1 MPTHRQRLETTL
13 SGQTPDRTPIALWRH
28 FPVDDQTPDGLAAA
42 TLDWQRTYDFDLVK
56 VTPTSSFCL
65 KDWGSR
71 DEWRGDSEGT
81 RTYTHNVI
89 QTADDWLRLRPLD
102 PTAAHLA
109 AQLAALRLITAE
121 LGPETPVLQTVF
133 SPLSQAKNLV
143 GKNHLLSHL
152 RQYPQQVHAA
162 LGVIAESTVRFVE
175 AAAQLGIAGVFY
187 AVQHANYG
195 LLNEAEYAEFGEAY
209 DRIALEPAKS
219 LWFNMLHLHGE
230 GIMFD
235 RFANYPIACIN
246 WHDRD
251 TAPSLAE
258 AQQRF
263 DGVLCGGLQREQMVL
278 GTPETVA
285 AQARNAIEAAGGK
298 RFLLGTGCVLQIT
311 TPRAN
316 LWAVRRAIECV
327 SKGR

>member
-1 MPTHRQRLETTL
+1 MLSHRQRLETCL
-13 SGQTPDRTPIALWRH
+13 SGVKPDRTPIALWRH
-28 FPVDDQTPDGLAAA
+28 FPVDDQTPEGLAAA

-71 DEWRGDSEGT
+71 DEWCGDSEGT
-81 RTYTHNVI
+81 RTYTHSVI
-89 QTADDWLRLRPLD
+89 QTPDDWLHLRPLN
-102 PTAAHLA
+102 PGAPHLA
-109 AQLAALRLITAE
+109 AQLEALRIVTSE
-121 LGPETPVLQTVF
+121 LGPTTPVLQTIF

-143 GKNHLLSHL
+143 GKSKLVAHL
-152 RQYPQQVHAA
+152 RRYPQQVHAA
-162 LGVIAESTVRFVE
+162 LTVITETTVQFLE

-195 LLNEAEYAEFGEAY
+195 LLTEAEYAEFGEAY
-209 DRIALEPAKS
+209 DLKTLEPACR

-230 GIMFD
+230 EIMFD
-235 RFANYPIACIN
+235 RFCDYPVACIN

-258 AQQRF
+258 AQKHYG
-263 DGVLCGGLQREQMVL
+263 GVLCGGLQRERMVL
-278 GTPETVA
+278 GTPELVT
-285 AQARNAIEAAGGK
+285 AQARDAIAATDGK
-298 RFLLGTGCVLQIT
+298 RFLLGTGCVLEIT

-316 LWAVRRAIECV
+316 LLAARRVVEGDIT
-327 SKGR
+327 GL